1 MAITVTLQGL
11 SEFRGQLPQIPENIQ
26 KRVILDLS
34 QVAYDFAERGARR
47 HARSTDSALMQSL
60 FNQQIPNGRMVGH
73 DLKRAPQ
80 ALFVN
85 AGTVPHIIRP
95 KDKKALR
102 WVVGNR
108 FIFAKEV
115 KHPGYRGDG
124 YIIQSA
130 TEALRQFA
138 AIVDKATK
146 DSA

>member
-1 MAITVTLQGL
+1 MTITVTLQGL
-11 SEFRGQLPQIPENIQ
+11 SEVRGQLPQIPQNIQ
-26 KRVILDLS
+26 KRVIFNLS
-34 QVAYDFAERGARR
+34 QVAYDFAEQGARR
-47 HARSTDSALMQSL
+47 HAKTGPLMLSL
-60 FNQQIPNGRMVGH
+60 FNRAIPGGREVGH
-73 DLKRAPQ
+73 DLNRAPH
-80 ALFVN
+80 ALFIN
-85 AGTVPHIIRP
+85 AGTKPHIIRP

-108 FIFAKEV
+108 FVFAKEV

-124 YIIQSA
+124 YIVQSA

>member
-11 SEFRGQLPQIPENIQ
+11 SEVRGQLPQIPENIQ
-26 KRVILDLS
+26 QRVIFNLS
-34 QVAYDFAERGARR
+34 QVAFDFAEQGARR
-47 HARSTDSALMQSL
+47 HAKTGPLMQSL
-60 FNQQIPNGRMVGH
+60 FNRAIPGGREVGH
-73 DLKRAPQ
+73 DLNRAPH
-80 ALFVN
+80 ALFIN
-85 AGTVPHIIRP
+85 AGTKPHIIRP

-124 YIIQSA
+124 YIVQSA